1 MSVINDYTEEYL
13 TALDPIMNEYYEASA
28 LNLFVVTDR
37 AKEAIADFVKGTL
50 SVEDA
55 AEILY
60 QELVYTLKG

>member
-13 TALDPIMNEYYEASA
+13 TVLDPIMNGYYEASTV
-28 LNLFVVTDR
+28 NLFVVTDR
-37 AKEAIADFVKGTL
+37 AKVAIADFVKGMM
-50 SVEDA
+50 SVEDT

>member
-1 MSVINDYTEEYL
+1 
-13 TALDPIMNEYYEASA
+13 MNEYYEASA

-37 AKEAIADFVKGTL
+37 AKEAIADFVKGTM
-50 SVEDA
+50 SVENT

>member
-13 TALDPIMNEYYEASA
+13 TALDPIMNDYYEVSTV
-28 LNLFVVTDR
+28 NLFVVTDR
-37 AKEAIADFVKGTL
+37 AKEAIADFVKGTM
-50 SVEDA
+50 SVENT